1 MARAVAIITPFVLG
15 AFYFFICRKMRVVN
29 EDALQLSI
37 YKAGAYDKTVSFSEW
52 ETIREVFNRADVDYE
67 EGTLDGLAYTPEST
81 LEASDNNWKI
91 VITTKQI
98 KQG

>member
-1 MARAVAIITPFVLG
+1 MAVAVAIITPFVLG
-15 AFYFFICRKMRVVN
+15 AFYFFYYKKMRVVN

-37 YKAGAYDKTVSFSEW
+37 YKAGAYEKTVSFE
-52 ETIREVFNRADVDYE
+52 EGDTIRDVFNKAGVDYE
-67 EGTLDGLAYTPEST
+67 EWTLDWLAYTPNSE
-81 LEASDNNWKI
+81 LEAEDNNGKI